1 MKKNTKKEDEIVV
14 NIFGY
19 LINKTRLNNGISQ
32 ECLARICN
40 VSTSTLSAIENCKKL
55 FKITTVIKVLMGLQ
69 SINIDINNLIIEFK
83 DIYKNPDKYN
93 QLPSCPRKRIYDIKL
108 SI

>member
-1 MKKNTKKEDEIVV
+1 MKKNAKIEDEIVV

-32 ECLARICN
+32 ACLARICN

-69 SINIDINNLIIEFK
+69 SLNIDINNLIKEFQ
-83 DIYKNPDKYN
+83 DIYDNPDKYN
-93 QLPSCPRKRIYDIKL
+93 QLHSCPRKRIYDMKL
-108 SI
+108 